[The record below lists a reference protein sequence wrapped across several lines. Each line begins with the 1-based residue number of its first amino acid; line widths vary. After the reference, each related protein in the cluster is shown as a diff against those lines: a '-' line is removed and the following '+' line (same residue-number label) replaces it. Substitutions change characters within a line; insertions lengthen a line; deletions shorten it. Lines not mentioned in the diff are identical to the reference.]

1 MSSSPDNIYLDLCV
15 VNSDNLGNGLRS
27 VLSFNE
33 NRTNAILD
41 NPSNYFLS
49 VVRFSV
55 DTPGVS
61 LPIFIPTIL
70 LDGVNQ
76 DKDVTAYTITITVP
90 NRTTGLLT
98 NVLTQN
104 VRFAPEDQTATA
116 PNNKTA
122 INPATGLSYLTTQD
136 ISTGYY
142 NVYSVKWFLS
152 CINKTIANLWGQTA
166 VASSTPAPTLVIDSG
181 TNLISLL
188 TPSPTSS
195 TACNFAFSDD
205 SVNGIGI
212 PPNYTQT
219 PVYLGVNSTLPVNY
233 NMFLN
238 EPMYNLLCGLTSV
251 YYGNTLTNA
260 AFDATAQ
267 SVVAGRFF
275 LFNYL
280 ITPIYFNGKN
290 VIVLSNPAQ
299 TWINSTSE
307 YSSVP
312 MWNPI
317 QAIAFNSAL
326 LPVLTNNS
334 SPPNVI
340 NSNQYDSTYTSRGQ
354 NAQRDNSISDI
365 QIGLVSGSEYKPTII
380 YIPSAQ
386 YRLIDMLGT
395 NPIYQVSFSITF
407 KTKFGQILPF
417 RLSSQC
423 GANLKILF
431 VRKRMYLGNLAPYDT
446 N

>member
-1 MSSSPDNIYLDLCV
+1 MSSSPDNIYIDLSV

-27 VLSFNE
+27 ALAFNE
-33 NRTNAILD
+33 NRTNPILD

-61 LPIFIPTIL
+61 LPIFIPAIL

-76 DKDVTAYTITITVP
+76 DRDVTAYTITITTP

-104 VRFAPEDQTATA
+104 VRYAPEDQTATA

-136 ISTGYY
+136 ITTGYY
-142 NVYSVKWFLS
+142 NVYSVKWWLS
-152 CINKTIANLWGQTA
+152 CINKTIANLWA
-166 VASSTPAPTLVIDSG
+166 LSATPNSPIPTLVIDSG
-181 TNLISLL
+181 SNLISLI
-188 TPSPTSS
+188 TPYPT
-195 TACNFAFSDD
+195 TTPCNFAFSDD
-205 SVNGIGI
+205 SVNGIGPAPGYVQSPI
-212 PPNYTQT
+212 
-219 PVYLGVNSTLPVNY
+219 YLGEYSTLPVNY
-233 NMFLN
+233 NLFFN

-260 AFDATAQ
+260 NFDATAQ

-280 ITPIYFNGKN
+280 IVPIYFNGKN
-290 VIVLSNPAQ
+290 VIVLSNPAV

-317 QAIAFNSAL
+317 QSIAFNSAL

-340 NSNQYDSTYTSRGQ
+340 NSNQFDTTYTSKGQ

-365 QIGLVSGSEYKPTII
+365 QIGLVTGSEYKPNIL
-380 YIPSAQ
+380 YVPAAQ